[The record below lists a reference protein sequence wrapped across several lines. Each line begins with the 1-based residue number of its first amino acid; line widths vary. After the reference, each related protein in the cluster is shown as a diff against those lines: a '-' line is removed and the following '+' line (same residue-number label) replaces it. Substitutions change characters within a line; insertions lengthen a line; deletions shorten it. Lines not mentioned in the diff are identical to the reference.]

1 MGNSVRM
8 TIGFRISLAYDNQ
21 TIWGRVEDSHLWPKK
36 NMLQSK
42 SLSVL
47 RIQLKRPWLFC
58 YVYIYLK
65 KICNSIIE
73 KTLGCDSSRSLWIV
87 FNWFPW
93 YIVKWI
99 KQNAGWKYSSYLLRN
114 IERINQKVT
123 EKKGLFSVQGRGEK
137 WKVENGNKPTLNAYF
152 A

>member
-1 MGNSVRM
+1 MIIRPFGAEW
-8 TIGFRISLAYDNQ
+8 RILICGLRKTCSNPKAY
-21 TIWGRVEDSHLWPKK
+21 
-36 NMLQSK
+36 
-42 SLSVL
+42 LSSGYNWKDTDYFVM
-47 RIQLKRPWLFC
+47 
-58 YVYIYLK
+58 YIYLK

-152 A
+152 CIVLLLKFVNVLN